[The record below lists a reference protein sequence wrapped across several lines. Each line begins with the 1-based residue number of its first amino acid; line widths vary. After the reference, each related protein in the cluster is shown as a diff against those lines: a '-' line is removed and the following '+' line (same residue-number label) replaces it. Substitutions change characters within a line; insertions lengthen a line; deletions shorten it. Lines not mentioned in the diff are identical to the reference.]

1 MILAA
6 GRGERMRP
14 LTDTTPKPL
23 LPAGGRPLIAW
34 HLDKLA
40 EAGVTDVVINHAHL
54 GAMIETALGDGR
66 DYGLSI
72 RYSPEVEALE
82 TAGGIATAMP
92 MLGDAPF
99 IVVNGDVFTDFPY
112 ERLVSASRR
121 LAADASHV
129 AHLVLVDNP
138 THHPGGDFA
147 LDTGLARPEGTPRF
161 TFSGLGVYRPGLFDG
176 IAPGTKARLA
186 PLLVA
191 AMGHD
196 AVSAE
201 HFGGYWLDVGTPARL
216 AELDARLAGRT
227 EPRHT
232 EP

>member
-1 MILAA
+1 
-6 GRGERMRP
+6 MRP

-40 EAGVTDVVINHAHL
+40 QAGVTDVVINHAHL
-54 GAMIETALGDGR
+54 GAMIEATLADGR
-66 DYGLSI
+66 DYGVAI
-72 RYSPEVEALE
+72 HYSPEPEALE
-82 TAGGIATAMP
+82 TAGGIATAMSL
-92 MLGDAPF
+92 LGDAPF

-112 ERLVSASRR
+112 ERLVAAARR
-121 LAADASHV
+121 LVASDACV

-138 THHPGGDFA
+138 THHPGGDFSMA
-147 LDTGLARPEGTPRF
+147 DGLARADGAPRF
-161 TFSGLGVYRPGLFDG
+161 TFSGLGAYRSALFDG

-191 AMGHD
+191 AMARD

-201 HFGGYWLDVGTPARL
+201 HHHGYWLDVGTPARL
-216 AELDARLAGRT
+216 AELDAHLAGRT
-227 EPRHT
+227 QPRHT

>member
-40 EAGVTDVVINHAHL
+40 QAGVTDVVINHAHL
-54 GAMIETALGDGR
+54 GGMIEATLSDGR
-66 DYGLSI
+66 AFGLTI
-72 RYSPEVEALE
+72 HYSPEPEALE

-92 MLGDAPF
+92 LLGTAPF

-112 ERLVSASRR
+112 QRLVAAARH
-121 LAADASHV
+121 LAATDTGV

-147 LDTGLARPEGTPRF
+147 LVGGLARSDGAPRF
-161 TFSGLGVYRPGLFDG
+161 TFSGLGAYRPTLFDG

-186 PLLVA
+186 PLLVG
-191 AMGHD
+191 AMARD

-201 HFGGYWLDVGTPARL
+201 HHQGYWLDVGTPARL
-216 AELDARLAGRT
+216 AELDAYLAGRMQ
-227 EPRHT
+227 PRHT